1 MRVCYLRNKNI
12 PQNNLYKGAFLAM
25 INHISIAVHNPKH
38 VAEVI
43 AELWNGMVV
52 PFPPAPDSF
61 MVFANDGRGSAVEI
75 TPIDIVLEPGKG
87 LPPEDIFDVETR
99 TEEYEAK
106 FVRTDNVPQYVPT
119 HLNINTHLSIE
130 EIKEIGRREG
140 WRTLVCNRGEGLFQL
155 VEMWI
160 EDRFMLEVM
169 TPEQTERYIEITQPE
184 FFAEMLGSTFAPQNA
199 NVDANLS
206 LIG

>member
-1 MRVCYLRNKNI
+1 
-12 PQNNLYKGAFLAM
+12 M
-25 INHISIAVHNPKH
+25 INHISIGVHNPEK
-38 VAEVI
+38 VANVL
-43 AELWNGMVV
+43 AELWNGIVV
-52 PFPPAPDSF
+52 PFPPCPNSY
-61 MVFANDGRGSAVEI
+61 MVFANDGKGSGVEI
-75 TPIDIVLEPGKG
+75 TPINTILVPGEG
-87 LPPEDIFDVETR
+87 MPPADDYEVA

-106 FVRTDNVPQYVPT
+106 FVASDFSPQYVAT

-130 EIKEIGRREG
+130 EIKEIGAREG

-169 TPEQTERYIEITQPE
+169 TPEQTARYIEITSPE
-184 FFAEMLGSTFAPQNA
+184 FFAEMMGVTFPNNAPA
-199 NVDANLS
+199 TENLN